1 MSWNKTKILKVV
13 DFPAKAEHNKD
24 VNLTLE
30 HTWLF

>member
-13 DFPAKAEHNKD
+13 DFPAKAEDNKA
-24 VNLTLE
+24 VHLRFE